1 MNDTLPT
8 DACAAE
14 ILDLVPLMMRTIKH
28 EMRQRRA
35 SGLSVPQ
42 FRAMLFIDRQGQA
55 ALVQV
60 AGYLGL
66 TSATACRMMDELVA
80 RRLVLSRP
88 SKIDR
93 RKIALTLTAEGQAVL
108 ESARQGTLRRL
119 EELLGSLTGAE
130 NAAILQA
137 MDALRRAFTSPGAVA
152 GALPDAAGATPPAQ
166 GAAARRMV
174 GPAETQP

>member
-1 MNDTLPT
+1 MNTTPAI

-14 ILDLVPLMMRTIKH
+14 ILDVVPLVMRTIKR

-42 FRAMLFIDRQGQA
+42 FRAMIFINRQGQA

-60 AGYLGL
+60 AEHLGL
-66 TSATACRMMDELVA
+66 TSATTCRMMDELVA

-88 SKIDR
+88 STIDR
-93 RKIALTLTAEGQAVL
+93 RKITLTLTGEGQAVL
-108 ESARQGTLRRL
+108 ENARLGTLQRL
-119 EELLGSLTGAE
+119 EELLAGLSPEE

-137 MDALRRAFTSPGAVA
+137 MSVLRRAFASPAAAAVI
-152 GALPDAAGATPPAQ
+152 Q
-166 GAAARRMV
+166 GAAA
-174 GPAETQP
+174 EIQP

>member
-1 MNDTLPT
+1 MNTIPAIDT
-8 DACAAE
+8 CAAE
-14 ILDLVPLMMRTIKH
+14 ILDVVPLVMRTIKR

-42 FRAMLFIDRQGQA
+42 FRAMIFINRQGQA

-60 AGYLGL
+60 AEHLGL

-88 SKIDR
+88 STIDR
-93 RKIALTLTAEGQAVL
+93 RKITLTLTGEGQAVL
-108 ESARQGTLRRL
+108 ENARQGTLQRL
-119 EELLGSLTGAE
+119 EELLAGLSPEE

-137 MDALRRAFTSPGAVA
+137 MAVLRQAFASPAADAGSLRDS
-152 GALPDAAGATPPAQ
+152 AGATPLSREAQ
-166 GAAARRMV
+166 
-174 GPAETQP
+174 P